1 MKLLKKIIVVYIALL
16 VLSFIV
22 QSCCQENYR
31 IVGNGEIGA
40 YTDYYYPGNEI
51 DTISS
56 SFMIAWHLEMRS
68 EALATNFG
76 LIQSVTATSCGENYL
91 NEIVESSFTISCD
104 RDFKYNG
111 LTIPAN
117 SDFSGLNNLEI
128 YIGKLWGSVDIRFS
142 EKFIELAD
150 FDKSDYKFKVNI
162 KSNDHLEF
170 ENTLLVHMN
179 LN

>member
-1 MKLLKKIIVVYIALL
+1 MKLLKRIIVVYITLL

-31 IVGNGEIGA
+31 IMGNGEIGA

-51 DTISS
+51 DTISGP
-56 SFMIAWHLEMRS
+56 FLIVWHLELRN
-68 EALATNFG
+68 EVLATNFG
-76 LIQSVTATSCGENYL
+76 LVQSVSATTCAENYL

-104 RDFKYNG
+104 KDFKYNE

-117 SDFSGLNNLEI
+117 TNFSELNNLEI
-128 YIGKLWGSVDIRFS
+128 YIGKQWGAVEIRFS
-142 EKFIELAD
+142 EEFIELAD
-150 FDKSDYKFKVNI
+150 FDQSDYQFKVRI

-170 ENTLLVHMN
+170 ENIVLVHIN